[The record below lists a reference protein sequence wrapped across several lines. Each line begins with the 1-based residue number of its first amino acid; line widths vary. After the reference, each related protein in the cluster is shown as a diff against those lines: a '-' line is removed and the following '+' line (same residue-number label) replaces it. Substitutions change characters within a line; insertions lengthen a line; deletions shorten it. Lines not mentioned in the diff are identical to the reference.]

1 MYSTTTI
8 SARGQLPVVGGE
20 TLIDLLRL
28 RAATQPNQTAY
39 TFLSGDEGEAD
50 SLTFAQLDRRARAIA
65 ALLDFTGARGERVL
79 LLYPPGLDFVSGF
92 MGCLYAGAV
101 AVPVPP
107 PRLNGRMERLR
118 QVAADSGARLVLT
131 TQGMFSKV
139 EALWERVPE
148 LKTWK
153 WVMTDNVDLSYG
165 DRWRRPSAGGET
177 LAFLQYTSGSTSA
190 PKGVMVTHANL
201 LHNERLIEKAFDQSE
216 RSVILS
222 WLPLYHDM
230 GLIGGVLQPLHL
242 GARCILMS
250 PFAFLQQPLR
260 WLRLISQHR
269 VTTSGGP
276 DFAYALCASK
286 AAQEDCS
293 GLDLGSWEVAFNGS
307 EPVRAETLD
316 RFAEAF
322 APYGFRRE
330 AFSPCYGLAE
340 ATLLVSGGRT
350 TPQPLVR
357 AFSGDA
363 LKRNRV
369 VESGGAQADDTH
381 LVASGRVGAGQQLLV
396 VDPETLAECA
406 ADEVGEI
413 WVSGPCVTDG
423 YYNRPEET
431 AQTFG
436 ACPADAA
443 ELGPFLRTGDLGFV
457 RDGALF
463 VTGRLKGLIIIRGQN
478 YYPHDIEATVQRSA
492 PDLRAGAGAV
502 FSIEVEGQERLVVVQ
517 ELGRHRRQEP
527 RQTVEQI
534 RQAVAEE
541 HQLPPYAVCLVKLGT
556 VPKTS
561 SGKIQRRAC
570 RAQFLEGRL
579 ETIAEWREAGR
590 REHAAPQPFDFA
602 APESAEALREALVS
616 WLAPRLGLEPGD
628 IDASRPLSVYGLDSL
643 AAIELTHGLEVG
655 LGVSIPMATFM
666 QVPNLDELARLVFE
680 RLGDSAGPAA
690 TAPPTRVQ
698 EVTEFGLSRGQQAL
712 YFLHQLAP
720 DSPAY
725 NIAALGAVRG
735 ALDVPALRSA
745 LRKLIERHTALRTN
759 FVRTPLGPVQRIRE
773 ESDAS
778 FDVLDAEAWPEE
790 VLDRR
795 VREEANRGF
804 DLQHDALLR
813 VTLYRRPEGF
823 LLLTVVHHIVSDFWS
838 MGLVFSELDALY
850 AAETSGAG
858 TPPPPA
864 PAACYADYVRRQEE
878 MLAGERGERLWD
890 YWRQKLGAELPP
902 LELRTDRPRPAVQTY
917 AGDALRFQL
926 GAEAADGLRR
936 LSRECDTTLFTTM
949 ATLFATLLHRYTGQ
963 AELLLGT
970 VTTGRTSAS
979 FADLV
984 GYFVN
989 PVILKGEFSG
999 RPSFNSLLA
1008 RMRATVL
1015 EAFEHQDYPFPLLVE
1030 RLPHAHDA
1038 SRSPL
1043 VQAMLVYQK
1052 AHLPGQE
1059 GLTRASVGQAGATL
1073 RLGGLEIESL
1083 PLNQMTTPFDL
1094 VLRVAE
1100 DGGGISG
1107 SFEYNTDLFDAGT
1120 AARML
1125 GHFRTL
1131 VASALADADAPVSD
1145 LPLLTAAERRQ
1156 LCGWNET
1163 RKDYAE
1169 ARCLH
1174 ELFEAQAAATPD
1186 ADALLFEGETLTY
1199 HELNARANRL
1209 AHHLRRRGVGA
1220 EVRVALFAERSPE
1233 MVVGLLGI
1241 LKAGGVYV
1249 PVDPAYP
1256 RDRVAFMLAD
1266 ARIAAL
1272 LTQRH
1277 LVELLPAQPAPVMAL
1292 DADWPTVAAES
1303 DENPESGL
1311 VEANAA
1317 YVIYTSGSTGQPK
1330 GAINTH
1336 AAVRNRLLWGQETY
1350 RLTPADRVLQKTP
1363 FSFDVSVWEFFW
1375 PLLNGA
1381 CLVLARPGGHQDS
1394 AYLAGL
1400 IAERRITVTHFVPS
1414 MLQLFLEEKE
1424 LATRCASLRRVI
1436 CSGEAL
1442 PLELQERFFARL
1454 GAGLH
1459 NLYGPTEAAIEVT
1472 YWDCE
1477 RESPLTCVPIGR
1489 PIANTQ
1495 IYLLDREL
1503 RPVPVGVAGEL
1514 YIAGAGLARGYNNR
1528 ADLTAEKFIPDPFS
1542 SEPGAR
1548 MYCSGDLARYLP
1560 DGAIDFLGRADQQVK
1575 LRGQRIELG
1584 EIEGALD
1591 QHPSVLQSAVVLH
1604 ADARGGQRLVAYA
1617 TTEPGRDFT
1626 TRDMR
1631 EALKGRLPEY
1641 MIPSALVVLDSMPLT
1656 ASGKIYRKG
1665 LPAAGPGLG
1674 EVERALDPPR
1684 DPVEQ
1689 VLAGLWADALGVEE
1703 VGVHDDFFEVGGHS
1717 LLATRLVSR
1726 IAELFQF
1733 ELPLRTF
1740 FEERSVARVAASM
1753 AGDAAAGERVRRIAE
1768 LVVSVAGYSDAEAE
1782 SMLDES
1788 QLSV

>member
-1 MYSTTTI
+1 MYSITTNT
-8 SARGQLPVVGGE
+8 ARVQLPLVGRE
-20 TLIDLLRL
+20 TLIDLLRQ
-28 RAATQPNQTAY
+28 RAATQPNHPAY
-39 TFLSGDEGEAD
+39 TFLSGEEGEAET
-50 SLTFAQLDRRARAIA
+50 LTFAQLDRRARAMA
-65 ALLDFTGARGERVL
+65 TLLGSIGARGERVL
-79 LLYPPGLDFVSGF
+79 LLYPAGLDYVSGF
-92 MGCLYAGAV
+92 LGCLYAGAV
-101 AVPVPP
+101 AVPVAP
-107 PRLNGRMERLR
+107 PRLNGKMERLR
-118 QVAADSGARLVLT
+118 QVAADSGARVVLT
-131 TQGMFSKV
+131 TRALLSKV
-139 EALWERVPE
+139 EALLEHVPE
-148 LKTWK
+148 LKAWK
-153 WVMTDNVDLSYG
+153 WVMTENLDLSYSDG
-165 DRWRRPSAGGET
+165 WRRPDVDSET

-190 PKGVMVTHANL
+190 PRGVMVTHANL
-201 LHNERLIEKAFDQSE
+201 LHNEQLIQKAFDQSE

-260 WLRLISQHR
+260 WLRTISQYR

-276 DFAYALCASK
+276 DFAYALCARK

-293 GLDLGSWEVAFNGS
+293 GLDLSSWEVAFNGS

-330 AFSPCYGLAE
+330 SFSPCYGLAE

-350 TPQPLVR
+350 APQPLVR
-357 AFSGDA
+357 AFSGDE
-363 LKRNRV
+363 LKHNRV
-369 VESGGAQADDTH
+369 VEAATAQPDDTR
-381 LVASGRVGAGQQLLV
+381 LVASGRIGAGQSLLI
-396 VDPETLAECA
+396 VDPESLTECQPDA
-406 ADEVGEI
+406 VGEI
-413 WVSGPCVTDG
+413 WVSGPCVAAG

-436 ACPADAA
+436 ACPTDTN
-443 ELGPFLRTGDLGFV
+443 LGTFLRTGDLGFV

-463 VTGRLKGLIIIRGQN
+463 VTGRLKELLIIRGQN
-478 YYPHDIEATVQRSA
+478 FYPHDIEATVQRSA
-492 PDLRAGAGAV
+492 PDLRAGAGAA
-502 FSIEVEGQERLVVVQ
+502 FSVEVEGQERLVVVQ
-517 ELGRHRRQEP
+517 ELGRHWRQEP
-527 RQTVEQI
+527 QETVEQI

-541 HQLPPYAVCLVKLGT
+541 HQIPPYAVCLVKVGS

-570 RAQFLEGRL
+570 RTQFLEGRL
-579 ETIAEWREAGR
+579 DAVTEWREAER
-590 REHAAPQPFDFA
+590 REHAFKPFDFA
-602 APESAEALREALVS
+602 APEGVEALRETLVC
-616 WLAPRLGLEPGD
+616 WLAARLGLEPGR
-628 IDASRPLSVYGLDSL
+628 IDAGQPLSVYGLDSL
-643 AAIELTHGLEVG
+643 AAIELMHGVEVS
-655 LGVSIPMATFM
+655 LGVSIPMAAFL
-666 QVPNLDELARLVFE
+666 QVPNIDELARLIFE
-680 RLGDSAGPAA
+680 RLGDAA
-690 TAPPTRVQ
+690 SRAASLPPSRD
-698 EVTEFGLSRGQQAL
+698 EEGNEFSLSRGQQAL

-735 ALDVPALRSA
+735 PLDTAALRGA
-745 LRKLIERHTALRTN
+745 LQKLIERHTALRTN
-759 FVRTPLGPVQRIRE
+759 FARTPAGPVQRIRE
-773 ESDAS
+773 GAEAPL
-778 FDVLDAEAWPEE
+778 VVVDAEAWPEE
-790 VLDRR
+790 ILNERI
-795 VREEANRGF
+795 REDANRGF
-804 DLQHDALLR
+804 DLQQGSLLR
-813 VTLYRRPEGF
+813 VTVYRRPEGF

-838 MGLVFSELDALY
+838 MGLVFKELDTLY
-850 AAETSGAG
+850 AAETSGAAA
-858 TPPPPA
+858 PPPA
-864 PAACYADYVRRQEE
+864 AHATRYGDYVRWQEE
-878 MLAGERGERLWD
+878 MLAGECGERLWD
-890 YWRQKLGAELPP
+890 YWRQKLGDELPP

-917 AGDALRFQL
+917 AGDALRFRI
-926 GAEAADGLRR
+926 GAGATDGLRR
-936 LSRECDTTLFTTM
+936 LSRECDTTLFTTL

-963 AELLLGT
+963 NELLLGT
-970 VTTGRTSAS
+970 VTTGRSSAR

-989 PVILKGEFSG
+989 PVILKGEFSD
-999 RPSFNSLLA
+999 RPSFKSLLS
-1008 RMRATVL
+1008 RMRSTVL

-1073 RLGGLEIESL
+1073 KLGGLEVESL
-1083 PLNQMTTPFDL
+1083 PLNQRTTPFDL

-1100 DGGGISG
+1100 DGRDIRG
-1107 SFEYNTDLFDAGT
+1107 SLEYNTDLFDAHT
-1120 AARML
+1120 VERML
-1125 GHFRTL
+1125 GHFQTL
-1131 VASALADADAPVSD
+1131 IASALSDGDAPVSD
-1145 LPLLTAAERRQ
+1145 LPLLTEAERRQ
-1156 LCGWNET
+1156 LRGWNET

-1169 ARCLH
+1169 ERCIH
-1174 ELFEAQAAATPD
+1174 ELFEAQVARTPD
-1186 ADALLFEGETLTY
+1186 AAALVFEGETLTY
-1199 HELNARANRL
+1199 RELNARANRL

-1220 EVRVALFAERSPE
+1220 EVRVALYAERSPE

-1256 RDRVAFMLAD
+1256 SERVAFMLAD
-1266 ARIAAL
+1266 AQVAAL
-1272 LTQRH
+1272 LTQQH
-1277 LVELLPAQPAPVMAL
+1277 LLERIPAQPAPVIAL
-1292 DADWPTVAAES
+1292 DADWPAVAAES
-1303 DENPESGL
+1303 DENPASGL
-1311 VEANAA
+1311 VQENAA

-1350 RLTPADRVLQKTP
+1350 QLSPADRVLQKTP

-1400 IAERRITVTHFVPS
+1400 IAEQRITVTHFVPS

-1454 GAGLH
+1454 GAELH

-1472 YWDCE
+1472 FWDCE
-1477 RESPLTCVPIGR
+1477 RDSPLTCVPIGR
-1489 PIANTQ
+1489 PVANTQ
-1495 IYLLDREL
+1495 IYLLDKEL

-1548 MYCSGDLARYLP
+1548 MYCAGDLARYLP
-1560 DGAIDFLGRADQQVK
+1560 DGAIDFLGRVDQQVK

-1591 QHPSVLQSAVVLH
+1591 QHPSILQSAVVLH
-1604 ADARGGQRLVAYA
+1604 EDARGGQRLVAYA
-1617 TTEPGRDFT
+1617 TTEPGHTFT

-1665 LPAAGPGLG
+1665 LPAAGPALG
-1674 EVERALDPPR
+1674 EVERRLDPPR

-1689 VLAGLWADALGVEE
+1689 VLAGLWADALGLEE
-1703 VGVHDDFFEVGGHS
+1703 VGVHDDFFEIGGHS

-1726 IAELFQF
+1726 VAELFQF

-1740 FEERSVARVAASM
+1740 FEERSVARLAAVM
-1753 AGDAAAGERVRRIAE
+1753 AGDAASGERVRRVAE
-1768 LVVSVAGYSDAEAE
+1768 LVVNVASYSDAEAE

-1788 QLSV
+1788 RLSV